1 MSEKRVLV
9 TGSSRGIG
17 RAIALR
23 LAEDGWKVAVHFM
36 QSRAAAE
43 QTVRELGDQAAG
55 LYEADLGDIKLARGL
70 VDRVLKDGG
79 LDAVVNNAGV
89 YVTLDFAASKNASF
103 DAAFNRCMTVN
114 FESPAWIIRSACQHF
129 LKQGGGKVVNI
140 CSRVGH
146 RGEAGAAFYSASKAA
161 LLNLT
166 RALAVEHADKNIQ
179 HTAVAP
185 GWVDTAMARDGMGE
199 RLPEILKTI
208 PLGRM
213 ATPDDCAG
221 AVSYLLSKDGD
232 YLSGITID
240 INGASYIR

>member
-17 RAIALR
+17 RAVALR
-23 LAEDGWKVAVHFM
+23 LAADGWAVALHFA
-36 QSRAAAE
+36 QRKEAAE
-43 QTVRELGDQAAG
+43 QVVRELGDKAAG
-55 LYEADLGDIKLARGL
+55 VYEADLGDIKQARGL

-89 YVTLDFAASKNASF
+89 YVTLDFAESRSASF

-114 FESPAWIIRSACQHF
+114 FEAPAWIIRAACQHF
-129 LKQGGGKVVNI
+129 KKQGGGKIVNV

-166 RALAVEHADKNIQ
+166 RALAVEHAEANIQ
-179 HTAVAP
+179 HTAIAP
-185 GWVDTAMARDGMGE
+185 GWVDTAMARDGMNE
-199 RLPEILKTI
+199 RLSDILKTI

-213 ATPDDCAG
+213 ATPEDCAG
-221 AVSYLLSKDGD
+221 AVAFLLSKDGD